1 MAQPQVSLA
10 LDEFTERTER
20 RDAYAEFWT
29 VSQYLEFQ
37 RESES
42 KHEYVDGEIYAMA
55 GGSKNHNRIAGDFAA
70 LLNTK
75 LPADGKCEA
84 FVGDVLLEVRST
96 LFYYPDVFVTCDKA
110 DDEDE
115 YIARNPV
122 LVTEVLSKSTKRIDR
137 KEKMGEYKKLSNLRE
152 CLLIHQDRIAIE
164 HYYRDASDAEWEQRL
179 HTNLQDEITFASIGV
194 TVKAAEIYRR
204 VFAAPP
210 EKKEA
215 ESE

>member
-1 MAQPQVSLA
+1 MAQPQAKLA
-10 LDEFTERTER
+10 LNEFTERRGTDTE
-20 RDAYAEFWT
+20 YWT
-29 VSQYLEFQ
+29 VTQYLEFQ

-75 LPADGKCEA
+75 LPAGGKCEA
-84 FVGDVLLEVRST
+84 FVGDVLLEVRPT
-96 LFYYPDVFVTCDKA
+96 LCYYPDVFVTCDKA

-115 YIARNPV
+115 YVARNPV
-122 LVTEVLSKSTKRIDR
+122 LVTEVLSKSTKRVDR

-152 CLLIHQDRIAIE
+152 CLLIHQDRVAIE

-179 HTNLQDEITFASIGV
+179 HTNLQDEISFASIGV
-194 TVKAAEIYRR
+194 QVKVAEIYRR
-204 VFAAPP
+204 VFVAPP